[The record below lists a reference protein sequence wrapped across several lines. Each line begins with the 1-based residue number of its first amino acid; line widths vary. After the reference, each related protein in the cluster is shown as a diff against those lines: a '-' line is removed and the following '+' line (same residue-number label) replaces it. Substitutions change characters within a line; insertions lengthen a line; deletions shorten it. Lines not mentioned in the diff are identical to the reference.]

1 MSLLVPQQIVLAGI
15 VPVYNTAKAEGDGDE
30 FVNSGQMVI
39 HVKNSHADSPR
50 TVTID
55 TFMPCNYGM
64 DTEHD
69 VAVVVEG
76 IDPGPNEVVIGPFP
90 KSRFNDAEG
99 KIQITYSDAA
109 ADLTIAVV
117 DLP

>member
-1 MSLLVPQQIVLAGI
+1 MSLLVAQQIVLAGI
-15 VPVYNTAKAEGDGDE
+15 VPTYHTCKEEGDGDE

-39 HVKNSHADSPR
+39 HVKNGHANASR
-50 TVTID
+50 TITID
-55 TFMPCNYGM
+55 TFTKCNYGM

-99 KIQITYSDAA
+99 KVQITYSDTA

>member
-1 MSLLVPQQIVLAGI
+1 MALLVPQQIVLAGI
-15 VPVYNTAKAEGDGDE
+15 VPTYNTAKATGDGDE
-30 FVNSGQMVI
+30 FVNSGQIVI
-39 HVKNSHADSPR
+39 HVKNAHADTAR

-55 TFMPCNYGM
+55 TYTKCNYGL

-69 VAVVVEG
+69 VAVAIAGQSEK
-76 IDPGPNEVVIGPFP
+76 VIGPFP
-90 KSRFNDAEG
+90 KNRFNDAEG
-99 KIQITYSDAA
+99 KVQITYSDAA